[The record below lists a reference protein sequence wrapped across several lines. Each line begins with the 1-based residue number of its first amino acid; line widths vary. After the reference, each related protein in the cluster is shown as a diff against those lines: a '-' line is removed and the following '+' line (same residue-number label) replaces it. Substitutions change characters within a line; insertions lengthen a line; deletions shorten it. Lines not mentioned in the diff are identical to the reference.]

1 MEEEVKYEKIKCPVC
16 ETEQLACRR
25 NCIECGRTLT
35 KAAQHERVVDAGHDN
50 VK

>member
-1 MEEEVKYEKIKCPVC
+1 MQPKNDTYEKIKCPVC

-35 KAAQHERVVDAGHDN
+35 KEVQRERIMDKHDRP
-50 VK
+50 